1 MCGELT
7 SARDTLKAG
16 NKRRCLVGHSR
27 DGGLVSLCTREP
39 WRMQGTDK
47 MAFTSQKKEPHI
59 VWLFCQASELAQ
71 GRPAGLVAT
80 LLAEVLPP

>member
-1 MCGELT
+1 M
-7 SARDTLKAG
+7 
-16 NKRRCLVGHSR
+16 V
-27 DGGLVSLCTREP
+27 
-39 WRMQGTDK
+39 
-47 MAFTSQKKEPHI
+47 FTSQKKEPHI